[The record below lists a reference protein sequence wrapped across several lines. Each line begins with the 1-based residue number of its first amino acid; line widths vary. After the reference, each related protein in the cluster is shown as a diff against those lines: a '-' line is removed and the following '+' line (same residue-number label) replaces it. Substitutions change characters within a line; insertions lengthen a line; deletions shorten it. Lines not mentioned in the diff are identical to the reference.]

1 MIRSLPQ
8 PALVLAIVGL
18 IAINMLV
25 FRAALAP
32 RVLTVMVFET
42 GKGRAVLATTPSGRT
57 LLIDNNS
64 DASILRSLGSA
75 LPPWRRSLDVVI
87 PLKAGAGLS
96 EVQNRYH
103 ITRLMRSLTRGQR
116 INFHDG
122 TFIDVLWPASPET
135 SSRGGP
141 PTNVAE
147 APVLLLS
154 YGTTSFLIKPI
165 ITPRIEK
172 YLSSINS
179 SLPPVSFIIS
189 SSTPPGTFISNGVTV
204 KN

>member
-32 RVLTVMVFET
+32 RVLTVTIFET
-42 GKGRAVLATTPSGRT
+42 GKGRAVLAVTPSGKT
-57 LLIDNNS
+57 LLIDSNS
-64 DASILRSLGSA
+64 DVSILRSLGST

-122 TFIDVLWPASPET
+122 TFIDVLWPPA
-135 SSRGGP
+135 
-141 PTNVAE
+141 NVAE
-147 APVLLLS
+147 APVFLLS
-154 YGTTSFLIKPI
+154 YGSTSFLIKPI
-165 ITPRIEK
+165 ISPRIEK
-172 YLSSINS
+172 YLTTLGS
-179 SLPPVSFIIS
+179 SLPLPNVVIS
-189 SSTPPGTFISNGVTV
+189 SSTPPGTFISNGSMIF
-204 KN
+204 

>member
-8 PALVLAIVGL
+8 SVLVLVVVGL

-25 FRAALAP
+25 FRVALAP
-32 RVLTVMVFET
+32 RVLTVTIFET
-42 GKGRAVLATTPSGRT
+42 GKGKAVLATTPSGRT

-64 DASILRSLGSA
+64 DASILRSLGGA

-87 PLKAGAGLS
+87 PLKAGSGLS

-116 INFHDG
+116 INFRDG
-122 TFIDVLWPASPET
+122 TFIDVLWP
-135 SSRGGP
+135 P
-141 PTNVAE
+141 PNVPD

-154 YGTTSFLIKPI
+154 YGTTSFLIKPLI
-165 ITPRIEK
+165 SARTEK
-172 YLSSINS
+172 YLASIDSSF
-179 SLPPVSFIIS
+179 PPVSFIIS
-189 SSTPPGTFISNGVTV
+189 SSTPAGTFISNGVTV